1 MADQN
6 RVILVTGS
14 SGLVGHAI
22 KERARQLQLDNT
34 EWVFATSHDADLR
47 DAAATRALFERV
59 RPTHVLNLAARV
71 GGLYANLKHKV
82 EFWRENIAMQDNIF
96 ACCFEHKVKRLVSCL
111 STNVFPD
118 NAPLPIHE
126 SSIMDGPPHP
136 STRAYGYAKRMGL
149 LLGELYN
156 EQHGT
161 NYGAVA
167 PCNVFGPADKFD
179 LESGHVIAALIH
191 RCHLAKAQGQP
202 LVVWGSGQPR
212 RQFIYSKDLAKLMIW
227 YLLSTDATELITLA
241 PGDEGE
247 VSIAEAANIVASC
260 LGFDVSFGGWVLRKT
275 RKLV

>member
-1 MADQN
+1 
-6 RVILVTGS
+6 
-14 SGLVGHAI
+14 
-22 KERARQLQLDNT
+22 
-34 EWVFATSHDADLR
+34 
-47 DAAATRALFERV
+47 
-59 RPTHVLNLAARV
+59 LAARV

-260 LGFDVSFGGWVLRKT
+260 LGFDGKIVFDTTKPDGQLKKTASNERLRKHLPDFEFT
-275 RKLV
+275 PMDQAIRETVEWFKSSYDMCRK